1 MIRPFFKIFSNNLI
15 KIGAK
20 KEVIASL
27 LSQLSNLNTLQ
38 NIEKNLNS
46 RLMDHSQDPNSEN
59 ADISDLLEKFT
70 STRNVFFERKRI
82 RAFELFILGA
92 QNYLS
97 TFNEG
102 TVKSDLVEHLQK
114 QIQIVLD

>member
-102 TVKSDLVEHLQK
+102 TVKSDLVEQLQK